1 MVKLLLILSLLV
13 LAVLTIIVIYPLIVS
28 AAMADDFFGTR

>member
-1 MVKLLLILSLLV
+1 MIKLLLILSLL
-13 LAVLTIIVIYPLIVS
+13 ALTLIVIYPLIVS

>member
-1 MVKLLLILSLLV
+1 MVKLLLILSL